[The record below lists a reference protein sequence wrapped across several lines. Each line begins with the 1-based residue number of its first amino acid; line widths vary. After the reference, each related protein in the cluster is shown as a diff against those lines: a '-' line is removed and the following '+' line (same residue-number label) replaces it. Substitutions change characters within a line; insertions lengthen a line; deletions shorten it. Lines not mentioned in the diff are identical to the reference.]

1 MYIYLCD
8 NSQNIARLVP
18 SSFAA
23 RSWHPCET
31 ACLPLKPHGLQLCQ
45 RTKHQCSECLGDS
58 CLPPWSLHHSQQQRA
73 QQHIKTACYVRC
85 SVSDHNTQIPA
96 PLRRT
101 LCKAESGRVRKTKGT
116 SALLCVDSRQWKD
129 KKGRGCWEEGRGI
142 VDMDMNQ
149 EPRLCSAVERLPSMH
164 RR

>member
-58 CLPPWSLHHSQQQRA
+58 CLPPMVTAPFTTAASPATHKDRVLCEA
-73 QQHIKTACYVRC
+73 QFKR
-85 SVSDHNTQIPA
+85 P
-96 PLRRT
+96 
-101 LCKAESGRVRKTKGT
+101 
-116 SALLCVDSRQWKD
+116 
-129 KKGRGCWEEGRGI
+129 
-142 VDMDMNQ
+142 
-149 EPRLCSAVERLPSMH
+149 
-164 RR
+164 